1 MKIQKS
7 QSTVRPPEWD
17 TTSSAVVVYHNTDVE
32 EQPATEDMPKMY
44 SYTQEV
50 YTREEYAQMIA
61 QDNTQRIGL
70 AEAAILAIM
79 DMGVQ

>member
-1 MKIQKS
+1 MRVQKS
-7 QSTVRPPEWD
+7 QSTVKPLEWD

-32 EQPATEDMPKMY
+32 EQPATEDLPKMY
-44 SYTQEV
+44 NYTQEV
-50 YTREEYAQMIA
+50 YTREEYAQLMA
-61 QDNTQRIGL
+61 QDNAQRIGL